1 MNVFDSVVIGVTLVA
16 VVMGYQSGLLR
27 SLATIFGYVAAA
39 PIAISLTPMLAPHVP
54 ANEHVLFFAVFLALS
69 LVTAAGLRAAVSQT
83 ANDDIRGFD
92 RVAGGLLGAVR
103 VGLLAVLMVLI
114 FERIIPPHLR
124 PPWLTESHLRPYLSA
139 AAERGLRTL
148 PPDVTNY
155 IDRMKRE
162 RGL

>member
-1 MNVFDSVVIGVTLVA
+1 MNVFDAVVIGVTLVA

-27 SLATIFGYVAAA
+27 SLATILGYAMAA
-39 PIAISLTPMLAPHVP
+39 PLAVALMPTLAPYLP
-54 ANEHVLFFAVFLALS
+54 ANNYFTFFVVFLVLAVL
-69 LVTAAGLRAAVSQT
+69 LAAGMRSALSQT
-83 ANDDIRGFD
+83 AGDDIRIFD

-103 VGLLAVLMVLI
+103 IGLLAVLMVLI

-124 PPWLTESHLRPYLSA
+124 PPWLTESRLRPYLSDA
-139 AAERGLRTL
+139 AQRGLRTL
-148 PPDVTNY
+148 PPDVTDY

>member
-1 MNVFDSVVIGVTLVA
+1 MNVFDAVVIGVTLVA

-39 PIAISLTPMLAPHVP
+39 PVAVALTPMLAPHVP
-54 ANEHVLFFAVFLALS
+54 ANEHLLFFAVFLALS
-69 LVTAAGLRAAVSQT
+69 LLTGAGLRAAVSQT
-83 ANDDIRGFD
+83 ADDNIRGFD
-92 RVAGGLLGAVR
+92 RMAGAVLGAVR

-114 FERIIPPHLR
+114 FERIIPPNLR
-124 PPWLTESHLRPYLSA
+124 PAWLTESRLRPYLSA
-139 AAERGLRTL
+139 AAESGLRTL
-148 PPDVTNY
+148 PPDVTEY